1 MPFVAFEKNGLGDR
15 PTISIRANGRIGL
28 NKEARDIL
36 GENKYVVL
44 YINKEESKI
53 GIRPVSSDKVP
64 GARFVRKP
72 QRDAF
77 FLALDFLEEF
87 DLKRLIT
94 KRLPCNWEK
103 ETGMLVASYPAS
115 SVEDKNLQFI

>member
-1 MPFVAFEKNGLGDR
+1 MPFVAYEKNGLGDR
-15 PTISIRANGRIGL
+15 PSISIRTNGRVGL

-36 GENKYVVL
+36 GENAYVVL
-44 YINKEESKI
+44 YINKEESQI
-53 GIRPVSSDKVP
+53 GIKPVSSDKVP

-87 DLKRLIT
+87 DLKRLIS
-94 KRLPCNWEK
+94 KRLPCKWDK
-103 ETGMLVASYPAS
+103 ATGMLVASYPANS
-115 SVEDKNLQFI
+115 LVEEQDL